1 MKITSLH
8 FLIFH
13 KNLNYVS
20 SKVKAK
26 KIFYQRALNNIYLCT
41 IRTMIVDIAEIKKR
55 DNHALDTQES
65 QELVNKIKEIKN
77 SDEQNNSNNNNNN
90 NNSSSSNFC
99 SNNNS
104 PFSHKE
110 TKLMVKEE
118 VPNSIVKN
126 ILNNN
131 SCATSIINN
140 KFYTQI
146 NNIIPVK
153 PEAMKEENINVSTV
167 NTENDISKEKKENSH
182 YFCDEIKVM
191 KKEYSKDDFVTDVKL
206 EMNDKEEEEEKQ
218 KIGQESTHI
227 NIKVE
232 KDTFNE
238 CNNSNVNEKKRNR
251 SVDIHNEL
259 SNKRILTEDVVVK
272 CNIKNDVKIIVTWNM
287 NSITVRYKNKK
298 KWDEFMNFF
307 NNLNADVLCFQEVRL
322 PAMNLSETCDN
333 KNKNK
338 NKNDGIRDRGKIKN
352 SDQKSLADYEIM
364 EQILNDDFK
373 DYNAYFS
380 LANIKYSGQL
390 VLVKKNIHIESIR
403 YNLFF
408 ENNAHIHHDE
418 GRVILVEFSN
428 FFLLSTYTPNNGFDH
443 VKFERR
449 RLFDEQLQKFV
460 TILRNEKQKPLV
472 WTGDL
477 NIAPEDIDLSHP
489 AEFRRMKKGNVPKEF
504 IGQPGCTD
512 FERKNFQKILT
523 AGNLVDS
530 YRYLQNIKLNED
542 KKNNIKHTPNIN
554 DNIYTWRCPF
564 LLGKSCNKAMR
575 IDHFIVSKEF
585 LNRINKI
592 HIQGFSVFHNN
603 FYGSDHCPVILYL
616 KNE

>member
-13 KNLNYVS
+13 KKLTYFS
-20 SKVKAK
+20 TKVKTK
-26 KIFYQRALNNIYLCT
+26 KIFYQRSLNNIYACNN
-41 IRTMIVDIAEIKKR
+41 RTMPIDITEIKKT
-55 DNHALDTQES
+55 NNYALDTHES
-65 QELVNKIKEIKN
+65 QKLANTIKEVKEIKN
-77 SDEQNNSNNNNNN
+77 SNEQNNNNNI
-90 NNSSSSNFC
+90 NSINSIN
-99 SNNNS
+99 SNNY
-104 PFSHKE
+104 PFSLKE
-110 TKLMVKEE
+110 TKLIVKEE
-118 VPNSIVKN
+118 VTNPIVNN

-131 SCATSIINN
+131 
-140 KFYTQI
+140 KLYTQL
-146 NNIIPVK
+146 NNILPIK
-153 PEAMKEENINVSTV
+153 AEEMKEECV
-167 NTENDISKEKKENSH
+167 K
-182 YFCDEIKVM
+182 DE
-191 KKEYSKDDFVTDVKL
+191 SLRDVKI
-206 EMNDKEEEEEKQ
+206 EMNDKEEEKQ
-218 KIGQESTHI
+218 NIDQEITNI

-232 KDTFNE
+232 EDRNIQ
-238 CNNSNVNEKKRNR
+238 CNNSNVNEKKRIR
-251 SVDIHNEL
+251 PVDINNEL
-259 SNKRILTEDVVVK
+259 SYKKILTEDIVVK
-272 CNIKNDVKIIVTWNM
+272 SNIENEVKIIVTWNM

-298 KWDEFMNFF
+298 KWSEFMNFF
-307 NNLNADVLCFQEVRL
+307 NDLNADVLCFQEVRL
-322 PAMNLSETCDN
+322 PAMNLSESGDN

-373 DYNAYFS
+373 NYNAYFS

-390 VLVKKNIHIESIR
+390 VLVKKSIHIESIR

-460 TILRNEKQKPLV
+460 TIIKNEKQKPLV

-512 FERKNFQKILT
+512 FERKNFQKILN

-530 YRYLQNIKLNED
+530 YRYLQNIKQNED
-542 KKNNIKHTPNIN
+542 KKNNIQHTPNIN

-616 KNE
+616 KND

>member
-13 KNLNYVS
+13 KKLSYVS
-20 SKVKAK
+20 SKVISK
-26 KIFYQRALNNIYLCT
+26 KIFYQRTLNNIYPCN
-41 IRTMIVDIAEIKKR
+41 IRTMLVDIAEIKKR
-55 DNHALDTQES
+55 NNCALDTQGS
-65 QELVNKIKEIKN
+65 QELANEIKKIKKC
-77 SDEQNNSNNNNNN
+77 DEQNNNNSNNN
-90 NNSSSSNFC
+90 NNSSSSNSY

-104 PFSHKE
+104 SFSHKE

-131 SCATSIINN
+131 NNCTSSIINN
-140 KFYTQI
+140 KLYTQL

-153 PEAMKEENINVSTV
+153 AKAMKEEDIKVSIV
-167 NTENDISKEKKENSH
+167 NTQNNVSKEKEKNSQ
-182 YFCDEIKVM
+182 YSCDEIKVM
-191 KKEYSKDDFVTDVKL
+191 KEECVKNESVRDVKI
-206 EMNDKEEEEEKQ
+206 EMNDTEEEKQ
-218 KIGQESTHI
+218 NIDQETTHI

-232 KDTFNE
+232 EDRYNE

-251 SVDIHNEL
+251 SVDINNEL
-259 SNKRILTEDVVVK
+259 SNKRILREDVVVN
-272 CNIKNDVKIIVTWNM
+272 CNIKNEVKIIVTWNM

-307 NNLNADVLCFQEVRL
+307 NDLNADVLCFQEVRL
-322 PAMNLSETCDN
+322 PAMNLSEPSDN
-333 KNKNK
+333 KTK

-364 EQILNDDFK
+364 EEILNDDFK
-373 DYNAYFS
+373 NYNAYFS

-408 ENNAHIHHDE
+408 ENEAHIHHDE

-428 FFLLSTYTPNNGFDH
+428 FFLLSTYTPNNGFDQ

-460 TILRNEKQKPLV
+460 TTIRNEKRKPLV

-530 YRYLQNIKLNED
+530 YRYLQNIKQIED

-616 KNE
+616 KND